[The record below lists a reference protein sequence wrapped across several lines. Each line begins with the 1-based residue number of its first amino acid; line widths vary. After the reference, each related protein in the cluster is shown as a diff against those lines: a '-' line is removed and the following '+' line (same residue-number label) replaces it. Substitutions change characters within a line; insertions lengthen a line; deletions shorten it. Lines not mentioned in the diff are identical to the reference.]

1 MNTTVV
7 TVSGMTCGCCVTS
20 VRKEVERVSGVTAV
34 AVDLGTGAVSI
45 ESTTPIDPDLIASAI
60 GRAGYTVTE

>member
-45 ESTTPIDPDLIASAI
+45 DSTTAIRPDLIAAAI